1 MRTFRQNTFLS
12 AAIALLVSIA
22 QPAPAYAS
30 SLLVLDGSISA
41 SLMMLINPNLCIT
54 YTYDTNGNRLART
67 DATYGSPG
75 VTWGSA
81 VYACFDWTS
90 P

>member
-1 MRTFRQNTFLS
+1 MRVFWICPSLLGFAAGLGFLS
-12 AAIALLVSIA
+12 
-22 QPAPAYAS
+22 QPLPAHANT
-30 SLLVLDGSISA
+30 LLVLDSSISA

-54 YTYDTNGNRLART
+54 YSYDLNGNRTART

-75 VTWGSA
+75 TVWGSA
-81 VYACFDWTS
+81 IYACFDWTS